1 MACNSTYYQVGV
13 IMKDFEIGLP
23 KDASLLVNV
32 TDKNLYNYDFTS
44 YSLLPLQRIA
54 SKSIAVKIK
63 NSLFLNISE
72 MSLIENLSNQKETEY
87 VARIPDFAK
96 EKIDSGEWSF
106 GVRKKT
112 GETYAVI
119 KDNLSGENKSFV
131 TLDKKIVKELGV
143 LPELS
148 AIQGQLASIS
158 EQIEGLNQIIQR
170 VEKGQYNDRYAG
182 FFSSRQLVVEGL
194 ASENESNK
202 RELLIS
208 SIKIANE
215 TISKLMLSIHEDAAL
230 LIDSKTKS
238 KDARRIDNLLQTS
251 LGYLNSAVQ
260 LNLIAYTA
268 LGEKQSLF
276 ATLTNYHSFVKQVLM
291 KENESGRTIA
301 WLLDNAHMGDD
312 GRIQELTNDLSTK
325 IEVLIATYNNERTDV
340 TENERI
346 EN

>member
-1 MACNSTYYQVGV
+1 M
-13 IMKDFEIGLP
+13 
-23 KDASLLVNV
+23 
-32 TDKNLYNYDFTS
+32 
-44 YSLLPLQRIA
+44 
-54 SKSIAVKIK
+54 IK
-63 NSLFLNISE
+63 K
-72 MSLIENLSNQKETEY
+72 LSNQKETEY
-87 VARIPDFAK
+87 VAKISSFAK

-106 GVRKKT
+106 GIRKKT

-119 KDNLSGENKSFV
+119 KDNLSGKNKSFV

-148 AIQGQLASIS
+148 AIQSQLTSIS
-158 EQIEGLNQIIQR
+158 EQIEGLNQIMQR

-182 FFSSRQLVVEGL
+182 FFSARQLVIEGL
-194 ASENESNK
+194 ASENELNK

-215 TISKLMLSIHEDAAL
+215 TISKLMLSIHEDATL

-251 LGYLNSAVQ
+251 LGYLNSTVQ

-301 WLLDNAHMGDD
+301 WLLDNAHVGND

-325 IEVLIATYNNERTDV
+325 IELLIATYNNERIDV
-340 TENERI
+340 IENDRI

>member
-1 MACNSTYYQVGV
+1 ME
-13 IMKDFEIGLP
+13 DFEIDLP
-23 KDASLLVNV
+23 KETSLLVNV
-32 TDKNLYNYDFTS
+32 TDKNLYNYDFSS
-44 YSLLPLQRIA
+44 YSLLPLQKIA
-54 SKSIAVKIK
+54 SKSITAKIK
-63 NSLFLNISE
+63 DSLFSNISQI
-72 MSLIENLSNQKETEY
+72 SLIEKLSNQKETEY
-87 VARIPDFAK
+87 VARISNFAK
-96 EKIDSGEWSF
+96 DKINSGEWSF
-106 GVRKKT
+106 GIRKET

-119 KDNLSGENKSFV
+119 KDNLSGKNKSFV
-131 TLDKKIVKELGV
+131 TLDKRIIKDLGV

-182 FFSSRQLVVEGL
+182 FFSARQLVVEGL

-208 SIKIANE
+208 AIKIANE
-215 TISKLMLSIHEDAAL
+215 TISKLMISIHEDSAL

-251 LGYLNSAVQ
+251 LGYLNSTVQ

-268 LGEKQSLF
+268 LGEKQALF
-276 ATLTNYHSFVKQVLM
+276 ATMTNYHSFIEQVLM
-291 KENESGRTIA
+291 NKNENGKTVA

-312 GRIQELTNDLSTK
+312 GRIQELTNAMSAN
-325 IEVLIATYNNERTDV
+325 IEVLLATYNKERVDV
-340 TENERI
+340 IENEKI
-346 EN
+346 ENKDL

>member
-1 MACNSTYYQVGV
+1 
-13 IMKDFEIGLP
+13 MKEFEIDLP
-23 KDASLLVNV
+23 RESSLLVNV

-44 YSLLPLQRIA
+44 YSLLPLQKIA
-54 SKSIAVKIK
+54 SKSITEKIK
-63 NSLFLNISE
+63 DSLFSNISSI
-72 MSLIENLSNQKETEY
+72 SLIEKMSNQKETEY

-96 EKIDSGEWSF
+96 EKINSGEWSF
-106 GVRKKT
+106 GIRKKT

-119 KDNLSGENKSFV
+119 KDNLSGKNKSFV
-131 TLDKKIVKELGV
+131 TLDKRVVKDLGV

-182 FFSSRQLVVEGL
+182 FFSARQLVVEGL
-194 ASENESNK
+194 ASDNEANK

-215 TISKLMLSIHEDAAL
+215 TISKLMLSIHEDAGL

-251 LGYLNSAVQ
+251 LGYLNSTIQ
-260 LNLIAYTA
+260 LNLITYTA

-276 ATLTNYHSFVKQVLM
+276 ATLTNYHSFIEQVLM
-291 KENESGRTIA
+291 KEIENGRTVA
-301 WLLDNAHMGDD
+301 WLLDNAHVGND
-312 GRIQELTNDLSTK
+312 GKIQDLTTVLSGK
-325 IEVLIATYNNERTDV
+325 IEMLITSYDKERIDV
-340 TENERI
+340 IENEKI

>member
-1 MACNSTYYQVGV
+1 ME
-13 IMKDFEIGLP
+13 DFQIDLP
-23 KDASLLVNV
+23 KETSLLVNV
-32 TDKNLYNYDFTS
+32 TDKNLYNYDFSS

-54 SKSIAVKIK
+54 SKSITEKIK
-63 NSLFLNISE
+63 DSLFSNISQT
-72 MSLIENLSNQKETEY
+72 SLIEKMSNQKETEY
-87 VARIPDFAK
+87 VARIPDSAK
-96 EKIDSGEWSF
+96 KKIDSGEWSF
-106 GVRKKT
+106 GIKKT

-131 TLDKKIVKELGV
+131 ILDKRMVKDLGV

-208 SIKIANE
+208 AIKIANE
-215 TISKLMLSIHEDAAL
+215 TISKLMLSIHEDASL

-251 LGYLNSAVQ
+251 LGYLNSTVQ

-268 LGEKQSLF
+268 LGEKQPLF

-291 KENESGRTIA
+291 KENENGRTIA
-301 WLLDNAHMGDD
+301 WLLDNARVGND

-325 IEVLIATYNNERTDV
+325 IEMLVATYNIERIDV
-340 TENERI
+340 IENERI

>member
-1 MACNSTYYQVGV
+1 ME
-13 IMKDFEIGLP
+13 DFEIDLP
-23 KDASLLVNV
+23 KEKSLLVNV

-44 YSLLPLQRIA
+44 YSLLPLQKIA
-54 SKSIAVKIK
+54 SKSIGVKIK
-63 NSLFLNISE
+63 DNLFSNISQ
-72 MSLIENLSNQKETEY
+72 MSLIEKMSNQKETEY
-87 VARIPDFAK
+87 VARISDFAK

-106 GVRKKT
+106 GIRKKT

-119 KDNLSGENKSFV
+119 KDNLSGKNKSFV

-148 AIQGQLASIS
+148 AIQSQLASIS
-158 EQIEGLNQIIQR
+158 KQIEGLNQIIQR
-170 VEKGQYNDRYAG
+170 IEKGQYNDRYAG

-230 LIDSKTKS
+230 LIDSKTKL

-251 LGYLNSAVQ
+251 LGYLNSTVQ

-276 ATLTNYHSFVKQVLM
+276 ATLTNYYSFVEQVLM
-291 KENESGRTIA
+291 KENEGGRTIA
-301 WLLDNAHMGDD
+301 WLLDNAHVGND
-312 GRIQELTNDLSTK
+312 GRIHSLTNDLSKK
-325 IEVLIATYNNERTDV
+325 IELLIATYNNERIDV
-340 TENERI
+340 IENEKI
-346 EN
+346 ENYEL

>member
-1 MACNSTYYQVGV
+1 ME
-13 IMKDFEIGLP
+13 DFEIDLP
-23 KDASLLVNV
+23 NEISLLVNV

-54 SKSIAVKIK
+54 SKSIKTKIK
-63 NSLFLNISE
+63 DSLFSNISQI
-72 MSLIENLSNQKETEY
+72 SLIKKLSNQKETEY
-87 VARIPDFAK
+87 VAKISSFAK

-106 GVRKKT
+106 GIRKKT

-119 KDNLSGENKSFV
+119 KDNLSGKNKSFV

-148 AIQGQLASIS
+148 AIQSQLTSIS
-158 EQIEGLNQIIQR
+158 EQIEGLNQIMQR

-182 FFSSRQLVVEGL
+182 FFSARQLVIEGL
-194 ASENESNK
+194 ASENELNK

-215 TISKLMLSIHEDAAL
+215 TISKLMLSIHEDATL

-251 LGYLNSAVQ
+251 LGYLNSTVQ
-260 LNLIAYTA
+260 LNLISYTA

-301 WLLDNAHMGDD
+301 WLLDNAHVGDD

-325 IEVLIATYNNERTDV
+325 IELLIATYNNERIDV
-340 TENERI
+340 IENDRI